1 MYILSMPR
9 RVGHMDMKAEDV
21 PLPDFMTSAK
31 RELMLS
37 AAFLVFLAGAIV
49 ALRSRDY

>member
-1 MYILSMPR
+1 MEMN
-9 RVGHMDMKAEDV
+9 AENV

-31 RELMLS
+31 RELILS

-49 ALRSRDY
+49 ALRTSD

>member
-1 MYILSMPR
+1 MPES
-9 RVGHMDMKAEDV
+9 VGRKVMNAEDA

-37 AAFLVFLAGAIV
+37 AAFLVFLTGAIV
-49 ALRSRDY
+49 ALRSPDY